1 MVGGDDYDGGGGGGD
16 SIVANILL
24 TSTEYLRVLLHCT
37 TTNYHQ

>member
-24 TSTEYLRVLLHCT
+24 TSTEYLRVLLAL
-37 TTNYHQ
+37 YDY